1 MPHYYDNTTYF
12 IFLTLWNK
20 LGIFDMAYQAYLKTE
35 GKKPVYLVPVVWKL
49 KFNKNINQELHQ
61 EIDYIENNLK
71 LKYSFNKNIENR
83 LLNLFKNILEKINNK
98 YELNVLFYNIT
109 QYHEDI
115 KTTLLSKLNYLYSI
129 DENKNGNDRVKIL
142 TKILRNSSKFDYIY
156 EKKVLKD
163 FNKLLAFDFSYF
175 DNEYLTQEN
184 IAEILKNIRIQFCTK
199 GIRNIIHKFIPI
211 PVSNRTAYIK
221 VPPPILLNDIIQ
233 QHSEIDDI
241 KNEALNKM
249 KTSLQKTLDDINQ
262 EFVKNNKVIF
272 YNNIFKHSETWLIYF
287 EQPMTWGGGFTANK
301 TKKDL

>member
-1 MPHYYDNTTYF
+1 
-12 IFLTLWNK
+12 
-20 LGIFDMAYQAYLKTE
+20 MAYQAYLQTE
-35 GKKPVYLVPVVWKL
+35 GKKPVYLAPVVWKL
-49 KFNKNINQELHQ
+49 KFNKNINPELHQ
-61 EIDYIENNLK
+61 EINYIENNLK
-71 LKYSFNKNIENR
+71 LKYSFNKDIETR

-98 YELNVLFYNIT
+98 YQLNVLFYNIT

-129 DENKNGNDRVKIL
+129 DDEQGEDRVKTL
-142 TKILRNSSKFDYIY
+142 TKILKNSSKFDYIY

-175 DNEYLTQEN
+175 DKEYLTQEN

-211 PVSNRTAYIK
+211 PVSSRTAYIK
-221 VPPPILLNDIIQ
+221 IPQPILLNDIID
-233 QHSEIDDI
+233 QHSEIEDI

-249 KTSLQKTLDDINQ
+249 KTSLQNTLDDINQ

-272 YNNIFKHSETWLIYF
+272 YNNIFK
-287 EQPMTWGGGFTANK
+287 
-301 TKKDL
+301 